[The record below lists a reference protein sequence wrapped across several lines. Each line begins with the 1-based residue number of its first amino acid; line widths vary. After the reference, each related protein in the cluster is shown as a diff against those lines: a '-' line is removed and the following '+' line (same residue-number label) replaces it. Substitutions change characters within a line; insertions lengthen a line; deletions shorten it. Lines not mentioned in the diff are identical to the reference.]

1 LTRSYSD
8 VPGSLVKTPPP
19 ALAKLPEAIKIVY
32 APGVVTCGAVHDDGL
47 VGPGVGVGA
56 GVGVGVGIGV
66 GVGAGVG
73 VRVGVGVGAGVGVGV
88 GVRVGVGLADETGVG
103 LADETGVGVGA
114 AVPPKTG
121 NDTMT

>member
-73 VRVGVGVGAGVGVGV
+73 VGV

-103 LADETGVGVGA
+103 LADETGVGVADETGVGVGT